1 MPILVIRWCGETGE
15 TKEDLCTEIVGI
27 MERAGIHH
35 RKNVNVRS
43 KIHSLIADYKKAR
56 DWLDSTGPRI
66 AGDGAEQRTRG
77 RRTRPSASVL
87 FR

>member
-1 MPILVIRWCGETGE
+1 MRPCCPFAMPILVIRWCGETGE

-43 KIHSLIADYKKAR
+43 KIQSNRRLQKGQGLAGQHRATHSR
-56 DWLDSTGPRI
+56 RRS
-66 AGDGAEQRTRG
+66 GAEDPR
-77 RRTRPSASVL
+77 
-87 FR
+87 